1 MTEQLGA
8 KRWQNWFL
16 LLGAPLLVY
25 LGALNLADRTR
36 WKNPTDG
43 IRWEVRADGLYVA
56 GGDLPVGVSLGYR
69 LTDVGG
75 VPVGDLDA
83 YAGVLESLVLSD
95 AAETVVDYGFVDP
108 RDGAQ
113 VVTPVRVRWA
123 SPLRA
128 IDLALLLVGAGFLLV
143 GMVTFFRR
151 PLLPGSFHFALL
163 CLVAYCLLVFRY
175 SGRAD
180 SFDVAVYW
188 ISGIAFLLLPPLLV
202 HFCLKFPAPAP
213 AAGRWIPAAVYVP
226 ALLLGALHVS
236 WFLGRLDL
244 VGWAR
249 TPRTAAV
256 LDRLELAHF
265 LLGMIAAA
273 GLLWAAYRRADRLL
287 ERKQLQ
293 WIFAGAALGFLPFS
307 VLYVVPFLFG
317 WPLADW
323 MEASV
328 LSLILVPVSLSY
340 AVSRFRLQDVGLYAK
355 RGAAYILASGCL
367 LGAFVLFAATLLR
380 TLEGV
385 APDAGYLLLGA
396 LTLLLAICF
405 EPLRRRIQDQLD
417 RRFYRERYAYRR
429 SVLDF
434 GRSLA
439 VEVETEAIL
448 GKVLHRI
455 ERALDVAEVGI
466 YLQDEKEPNR
476 FVLAGV
482 QGFEDL
488 PKLVQLGARELELL
502 SFSGL
507 AAGGD
512 GSLNLLD
519 GANRR
524 LLGACGVRYVEGLQV
539 RHRLIGFMVLGAARE
554 GDLLSSEDH
563 ELLST
568 LAAYAAV
575 ALENARLYASL
586 QSKANELAEL
596 RAYAESVI
604 ESIRLG
610 VAVVDATGRVTVWNH
625 AMGALFALERQAALG
640 RSLEELLP
648 EGLLSAL
655 RRVSDG
661 PNWMVREVRGA
672 YRVAVPGLSG
682 RRLVNVTLTP
692 FITRSNANVGTLIV
706 IDDITDR
713 VRLEGQLQQAERL
726 SSIGVFA
733 GGVAHEVNTP
743 LAAIAS
749 YAQMLLEET
758 PADDKRRPL
767 LEKIERQS
775 FRASDILNNLLNFA
789 RSSDRD
795 FEEVNVNSVLLD
807 TLSLIEHQLK
817 RSSIEV
823 ELDLDPAVPKTVGN
837 GGKLAQVFM
846 NLFLNARDAMPQGG
860 RLRLV
865 TRSRDSELL
874 IQVQDSGEGIP
885 EEDIRRIYDPFFT
898 TKEVGKGTGLG
909 LSVSYG
915 IIQEHAG
922 RIDVAS
928 RPGKGTVF
936 TIYLPVRRVQ

>member
-1 MTEQLGA
+1 MSSQVGA
-8 KRWQNWFL
+8 KRWQHWFL
-16 LLGAPLLVY
+16 LLGAPVLVY

-36 WKNPTDG
+36 WKNPADG
-43 IRWEVRADGLYVA
+43 IRWEVRSDGLYVA
-56 GGDLPVGVSLGYR
+56 GGELPVGVAVGYR
-69 LTDVGG
+69 LADVGG
-75 VPVGDLDA
+75 VAVDDLDG
-83 YAGVLESLVLSD
+83 YAEVLESLVQPNTSG
-95 AAETVVDYGFVDP
+95 TVVDYGFVNP
-108 RDGAQ
+108 RDGGQ
-113 VVTPVRVRWA
+113 IVTPVQVRWA

-151 PLLPGSFHFALL
+151 PLLPGAFHFALL

-180 SFDVAVYW
+180 AFDVAVYW

-213 AAGRWIPAAVYVP
+213 AAGRWIAAGIYAPAV
-226 ALLLGALHVS
+226 LLGALHAG

-265 LLGMIAAA
+265 LVGMLAAA
-273 GLLWAAYRRADRLL
+273 GLLWAAYRRADRLV

-293 WIFAGAALGFLPFS
+293 WIFAGAVLGILPFA
-307 VLYVVPFLFG
+307 VLYAVPFLLG

-328 LSLILVPVSLSY
+328 LSLILVPISLSY

-367 LGAFVLFAATLLR
+367 LGAFVLFAVTLVR
-380 TLEGV
+380 TLEGIT
-385 APDAGYLLLGA
+385 PDAGYLLLGA
-396 LTLLLAICF
+396 LTVLLAICF

-439 VEVETEAIL
+439 AEVETEAIL

-455 ERALDVAEVGI
+455 DRALDVSEVGI
-466 YLQDEKEPNR
+466 YLQDEKEPDR

-482 QGFEDL
+482 QGFEDIPEVVRL
-488 PKLVQLGARELELL
+488 SSRELELL
-502 SFSGL
+502 SFPGL
-507 AAGGD
+507 VTGED
-512 GSLNLLD
+512 GSLSVLD
-519 GANRR
+519 AANRR
-524 LLGACGVRYVEGLQV
+524 RLGAGGVRYVEGLQV
-539 RHRLIGFMVLGAARE
+539 RHRVIGFMVLGAARD

-568 LAAYAAV
+568 LAAYVAV
-575 ALENARLYASL
+575 ALDNARLYASL
-586 QSKANELAEL
+586 QTKANELAEL

-625 AMGALFALERQAALG
+625 AMGTLFGHDRRAAAG
-640 RSLEELLP
+640 RSLEELFP
-648 EGLLSAL
+648 EDLLAAL

-672 YRVAVPGLSG
+672 YRVGVRGPAG

-706 IDDITDR
+706 IDDITER
-713 VRLEGQLQQAERL
+713 VRLESQLQQAERL

-733 GGVAHEVNTP
+733 AGVAHEVNTP
-743 LAAIAS
+743 LAAISS

-775 FRASDILNNLLNFA
+775 FRASDILNSLLNFA

-807 TLSLIEHQLK
+807 TLSLIEHQFK
-817 RSSIEV
+817 RASIEV

-874 IQVQDSGEGIP
+874 VQIQDSGVGIS

-909 LSVSYG
+909 LAVTYG

-928 RPGKGTVF
+928 SPGKGTVF
-936 TIYLPVRRVQ
+936 SIYLPVRRVQ